1 MEESKIIWVWK
12 IIGEEK
18 FEIDFS
24 KLKEDFGC
32 LSVEKIIGFQASKGL
47 ASIPDTEQN
56 KVYLQ
61 IFKEG
66 EEIKYYVGQ
75 TTASRNH
82 NRINPKWTL
91 TIDIE
96 KKELLTHRAL
106 DILENLIMNE
116 TEKLF
121 KKYRVSATSTNINK
135 NRVPDTHVE
144 KFEKTIKQIKQQF
157 LTFFNFLFVFLTK
170 FLPKSKNYEYYN
182 HDSNKPLITA
192 EEVAASPETPDKL
205 SKVRWWTLKLKS
217 YQDIK
222 AQIYSQKPFKCKLK
236 RGSSYKVIFC
246 DRGNK
251 SDKEQDRLIEI
262 RNQYKSYK
270 EQKKLMINDS
280 NLWNGLNN
288 KSVIVCQDITFKT
301 LNKLVIFLKYIATV
315 SAWETEFEYAEDITG
330 KRLNAH
336 QFRSRFNP
344 KQKPKKK

>member
-1 MEESKIIWVWK
+1 MEGSKIIWVWK

-24 KLKEDFGC
+24 KLKEDFGR

-47 ASIPDTEQN
+47 ASVPDTEQN

-91 TIDIE
+91 TIDF
-96 KKELLTHRAL
+96 KKELLTYRAL

-121 KKYRVSATSTNINK
+121 KKYRVSATSTNIRK
-135 NRVPDTHVE
+135 NHIPDTHVE
-144 KFEKTIKQIKQQF
+144 EFEKTIKQIKQPF
-157 LTFFNFLFVFLTK
+157 LTFLNFLFAFLTK

-182 HDSNKPLITA
+182 HDSNK
-192 EEVAASPETPDKL
+192 S

-251 SDKEQDRLIEI
+251 RDKEQDRLIEI

-270 EQKKLMINDS
+270 KQKKLMINDS

-288 KSVIVCQDITFKT
+288 KSVIVYQDITFKN

-315 SAWETEFEYAEDITG
+315 NAWKTEFEYAEDITG

-336 QFRSRFNP
+336 QFRSRFDP
-344 KQKPKKK
+344 KQKPKEK